1 MSESHLRLTPKETD
15 ILGLKRKLDLAKGL
29 IEKGARPSIVRAVC
43 QISKASALQL
53 HKEIHGQGPNAGL
66 LPYDQDWIIKS
77 PGNCLH
83 ASIYFNIYQKLS
95 KNTSSTKGELYL
107 AAYLL
112 YEQTLL
118 DQPIILNIN
127 RAWHINQEL
136 SRAYICGVSC
146 SRCHSTYV
154 SIREFPDS
162 YKFCPL
168 CDAITDSTGRQ
179 RWQQSQLQLPKEHS
193 KKSRRKP
200 AKKSW
205 AESKLIQEAL

>member
-1 MSESHLRLTPKETD
+1 MSESHLRLTPKESD

-43 QISKASALQL
+43 KISKASALQL

-66 LPYDQDWIIKS
+66 LPYDQDWIVKS

-95 KNTSSTKGELYL
+95 KNTSASKGELYL

-112 YEQTLL
+112 YEQTLQ
-118 DQPIILNIN
+118 DQPKILTIN

-136 SRAYICGVSC
+136 SRSYIGGVRC
-146 SRCHSTYV
+146 SRCHSTYIA
-154 SIREFPDS
+154 IREFPDT

-168 CDAITDSTGRQ
+168 CDAATDSTGRQ
-179 RWQQSQLQLPKEHS
+179 RWQQLQLQPPIKKQKRRKKPAL
-193 KKSRRKP
+193 KSRVETILK
-200 AKKSW
+200 
-205 AESKLIQEAL
+205 QEGL